1 MASLTVNIAGQWT
14 STVNFA
20 GAGANALGINQDGW
34 GIDWR
39 LHRSTLRRTDKFG
52 SSQIEGFYQGLD
64 VGLSAVFHEWK
75 AQELKFLTITNQTL
89 LASGAQTGGFYSIG
103 LIGSQATDSAAV
115 LILSSV
121 ASTPARTNS
130 FTTITFH
137 AVTVDEDF
145 QLGWNLGPDKAV
157 WPFRGV
163 VWPVDNGASGAK
175 LFTSA

>member
-14 STVNFA
+14 STVDF
-20 GAGANALGINQDGW
+20 GSGANALAINEDGW

-64 VGLSAVFHEWK
+64 IFLQTVFHEWK
-75 AQELKFLTITNQTL
+75 AQELKLLTITNQTL
-89 LASGAQTGGFYSIG
+89 LATGAQTGGAYNIG
-103 LIGSQATDSAAV
+103 LVGAQATDSAAALV
-115 LILSSV
+115 LTSV
-121 ASTPARTNS
+121 ANTPARTNS

-137 AVTVDEDF
+137 KVTVDEDF
-145 QLGWNLGPDKAV
+145 QLGWNMGPDKAV

-163 VWPVDNGASGAK
+163 VWPTDNGSNGAK